1 MACVCGPGGG
11 FTVRTS
17 GVCIVWGAFRAWATD
32 FVVEVIA
39 SLSFLT
45 NCQAVSRGVI
55 DLREVI
61 FFVSMILVT
70 LFINTAIIDLK
81 KSG

>member
-1 MACVCGPGGG
+1 MAALTLLCVKFG
-11 FTVRTS
+11 
-17 GVCIVWGAFRAWATD
+17 
-32 FVVEVIA
+32 A

-45 NCQAVSRGVI
+45 NFESVSRGVI

-70 LFINTAIIDLK
+70 LYINTAIIDLK
-81 KSG
+81 KSA